1 MANGSLTTMS
11 GGEGGFARTSFGL
24 MPSTASSRCRRGFYT
39 TGTPVCNK
47 ATSGERDRR
56 GEILFLDAR
65 QMGRKISRIQIELTD
80 EEIERIA
87 STHHRWRGTQELEY
101 EGGRSAIGRL

>member
-1 MANGSLTTMS
+1 MS
-11 GGEGGFARTSFGL
+11 
-24 MPSTASSRCRRGFYT
+24 STASSPCRRSFYT
-39 TGTPVCNK
+39 TGIPVCLWFLDRNK

-65 QMGRKISRIQIELTD
+65 PMGRKISRIQIELTD

-87 STHHRWRGTQELEY
+87 STYHRRRGTEELE
-101 EGGRSAIGRL
+101 